1 MNNIIDPLTN
11 NKYSIHSNQGKKL
24 LKKYI
29 TLFYGGGEENIEDL
43 DITGDGNKGDGNQDD
58 DDDFRKSLELSQ
70 QNYAEPFI
78 DQIITFLLY
87 LQRINLLRITIPI
100 SVVRAKIIQYLRKPP
115 ELIRNDITFLHK
127 IFEQVMSF
135 PRSEGYTL
143 TIRDIHLAKSHHSDG
158 EPKETKLKPL
168 EIMQI
173 QAKII
178 RLEEIRQK
186 IRKLFVDSKTFVT
199 FFKNFDIL
207 DKQFFTTPTMSD
219 KKVQNEY
226 DLLLQIAN
234 IYYDSPMTQ
243 NPELPELTKLSVRI
257 QEILRTE
264 IEPLLKEVIEV
275 ISRFDENFIP
285 PLTPLVRMNAMTGI
299 ENPIIHL
306 LYYYMKYA
314 SNANIN
320 YIEQLINRLKEKLVE
335 KTENHST

>member
-11 NKYSIHSNQGKKL
+11 NKYLIYSKQGKKL

-29 TLFYGGGEENIEDL
+29 TLFYGGTEKIEEI
-43 DITGDGNKGDGNQDD
+43 DITGDGNQDDDD

-70 QNYAEPFI
+70 QNYAKPFI

-87 LQRINLLRITIPI
+87 LQRINLLRITTIPT

-115 ELIRNDITFLHK
+115 ELIRNDITFLHNL
-127 IFEQVMSF
+127 FEQVMSF
-135 PRSEGYTL
+135 PRSEGNTL
-143 TIRDIHLAKSHHSDG
+143 MLRDIHLAKSHDSDG

-168 EIMQI
+168 EIIQI
-173 QAKII
+173 QEKII

-207 DKQFFTTPTMSD
+207 DKQLFTTLFD
-219 KKVQNEY
+219 KKKVQNEY
-226 DLLLQIAN
+226 DLLLEIAYRYS
-234 IYYDSPMTQ
+234 IDTQ
-243 NPELPELTKLSVRI
+243 KGPELLELTELSDKI
-257 QEILRTE
+257 QEILFNE
-264 IEPLLKEVIEV
+264 IEPLLEEVIEV

-285 PLTPLVRMNAMTGI
+285 PPTLLIRMNAMISI